1 MSTYKNLYWHELK
14 GTLRLGFPLIFS
26 QLLGYAQQVI
36 DTLMAGRHNAL
47 TLAAVSLAG
56 QLFTLVYL
64 LMIGIGIAI
73 SASVSRYHGR
83 QDPMRIRRSFQQG
96 QWLMLFLALL
106 SIVLIIAMAYVPSLI
121 GSAEDIAQEA
131 KRYLLTLA
139 LGAGLYVLAL
149 TPRYFLEGMSYP
161 RTNILITLALLPL
174 NVFLNWAF
182 LSGWSIF
189 PALGAQGM
197 ALATAICYS
206 LYAFL
211 LFWQL
216 IINPQFRALRLFQRF
231 APPNWFE
238 LKTLIRIGVPISL
251 AIIMEAALFIAIGL
265 IASRS
270 NAILTGANQI
280 ALNYA
285 GVMFMI
291 PLGLASAL
299 TVRVGNAIGQNNL
312 TIARIR
318 SLGGIALSAF
328 VMLFSGALM
337 LFFAKEIA
345 SLYSDNSEVIDI
357 ASHILIIVAIF
368 QIFDGIQI
376 TAAGVLRGLHD
387 TNIAMLYALIGYWI
401 LGFPLGLY
409 FAYVLGYGLYG
420 LWAGVAIGLIVNAF
434 LSTRRVLQKTRPTAS

>member
-1 MSTYKNLYWHELK
+1 MSTCKNLYWHELK

-182 LSGWSIF
+182 LSGWS
-189 PALGAQGM
+189 
-197 ALATAICYS
+197 
-206 LYAFL
+206 
-211 LFWQL
+211 
-216 IINPQFRALRLFQRF
+216 
-231 APPNWFE
+231 
-238 LKTLIRIGVPISL
+238 
-251 AIIMEAALFIAIGL
+251 GL
-265 IASRS
+265 
-270 NAILTGANQI
+270 
-280 ALNYA
+280 
-285 GVMFMI
+285 
-291 PLGLASAL
+291 
-299 TVRVGNAIGQNNL
+299 
-312 TIARIR
+312 
-318 SLGGIALSAF
+318 
-328 VMLFSGALM
+328 
-337 LFFAKEIA
+337 
-345 SLYSDNSEVIDI
+345 EV
-357 ASHILIIVAIF
+357 
-368 QIFDGIQI
+368 
-376 TAAGVLRGLHD
+376 
-387 TNIAMLYALIGYWI
+387 
-401 LGFPLGLY
+401 
-409 FAYVLGYGLYG
+409 
-420 LWAGVAIGLIVNAF
+420 
-434 LSTRRVLQKTRPTAS
+434 K